1 MDNHTIGVGLL
12 ITGLL
17 VSIGIFFTYGSGS
30 AYVVPYNIGD
40 EWKSVQGTADFYG
53 EGTYQIEENTRDH
66 YGRFID
72 PSYEEGV
79 TDIGIQYE
87 EMMDKYK
94 ILVESDIPYFGDC
107 PGIPGIWRM
116 KLINTETNSYYP
128 ESYCPSI
135 ELAEE
140 IPKKWGAEERTVN
153 KKIAEG
159 IYMSGEIW
167 PTKKTMF
174 ISITEKID
182 ESPDDRSISIYDDTY
197 SYHVDT
203 EELKV
208 KLGYDFN
215 FAEDDLKGELYI
227 DGDTK
232 KQFGFNEIEDQPIT
246 ASVEPDGEREAE
258 IVLYDTESNAIDSTE
273 FTVKT
278 GSDIDSNESV
288 NGEVTGIDAV
298 YDDKNEILSV
308 GVEVKNIEGTT
319 NLYFNVDGDT
329 KYIEEDPSNGE
340 YEKSFD
346 LTKDQGE
353 VETETE
359 LYSADGE
366 LLSSETQVVKTDT
379 KTTNGDYNG
388 GGPGLNDS
396 PNYLALSLL
405 VVFGALG
412 IGFIMLQKGGIER

>member
-30 AYVVPYNIGD
+30 AYVAPYNIGD
-40 EWKSVQGTADFYG
+40 EWRTVQGTADFYG
-53 EGTYQIEENTRDH
+53 EGTYQIEENTRDATDH
-66 YGRFID
+66 YFLD
-72 PSYEEGV
+72 EEGV
-79 TDIGIQYE
+79 TDTGIQYE

-94 ILVESDIPYFGDC
+94 ILVESDFFTYSDC
-107 PGIPGIWRM
+107 PGIWRM
-116 KLINTETNSYYP
+116 RLINTETNSCYP
-128 ESYCPSI
+128 ESYCPSTK
-135 ELAEE
+135 LAEE

-203 EELKV
+203 QELEV

-232 KQFGFNEIEDQPIT
+232 KQFGFNEIEDQSIT

-258 IVLYDTESNAIDSTE
+258 IVLYDTESNASDSAE

-298 YDDKNEILSV
+298 YDDKNETLSV
-308 GVEVKNIEGTT
+308 GVEVENIEGTT

-329 KYIEEDPSNGE
+329 KYIEEYPSNGE

-379 KTTNGDYNG
+379 KTTNRDGKGG